1 MGGGLDAT
9 DRHGRDVCEFLTQ
22 YVEENGDMAESSA
35 ECGAGTWAGQ
45 PATEGAPLGWPT
57 VLSPRGG
64 VLPALEAHQSP
75 HWGRGAQLATGDRE
89 LLTCWPWSSEK
100 PAGRGQGWRAP
111 WCPERGRGA
120 CWASGGRRRARP
132 LKGPRPSS
140 TLVRGCSVSLR
151 GTSVQPGE
159 ATS

>member
-1 MGGGLDAT
+1 MQPTGT
-9 DRHGRDVCEFLTQ
+9 DGTFVSFLRSTLRK
-22 YVEENGDMAESSA
+22 M
-35 ECGAGTWAGQ
+35 GTWPSQAQSAVLGLGRAQ
-45 PATEGAPLGWPT
+45 PATEGGPLGWPAG
-57 VLSPRGG
+57 LSPRGG

-75 HWGRGAQLATGDRE
+75 HWGRRAQLATGDRE

-100 PAGRGQGWRAP
+100 PAGRGQGWWAP

-159 ATS
+159 ATP